1 MNIIP
6 LYKFNSR
13 ILVGLDIDFPT
24 ETVEDGLVVEI
35 NIQAKEIENQPW
47 SGQKMLKF
55 GSYDVV
61 PVSER
66 ESLTDQIT
74 VELGKNLIIEI
85 IDMLLYPSE
94 ASINSLIWIPERLIK
109 KNKK

>member
-6 LYKFNSR
+6 LYRVNSL

-24 ETVEDGLVVEI
+24 ETVKDSLVVKI
-35 NIQAKEIENQPW
+35 DIHAKVIEYQPW

-66 ESLTDQIT
+66 KSLTDQIT
-74 VELGKNLIIEI
+74 VALGKNMIIEI
-85 IDMLLYPSE
+85 IDMLLYPTE
-94 ASINSLIWIPERLIK
+94 ESIDSLVWIPERLRNN
-109 KNKK
+109 NKT

>member
-6 LYKFNSR
+6 LYRVSSL

-24 ETVEDGLVVEI
+24 ETVEDSLVVKI
-35 NIQAKEIENQPW
+35 DIKNKKIEYQPW

-55 GSYDVV
+55 GSYDVI

-66 ESLTDQIT
+66 KSLTDQINAA
-74 VELGKNLIIEI
+74 LGKNMIIEI
-85 IDMLLYPSE
+85 IDMLLHPNE
-94 ASINSLIWIPERLIK
+94 ESINSLVWIPERLRN
-109 KNKK
+109 KNKH